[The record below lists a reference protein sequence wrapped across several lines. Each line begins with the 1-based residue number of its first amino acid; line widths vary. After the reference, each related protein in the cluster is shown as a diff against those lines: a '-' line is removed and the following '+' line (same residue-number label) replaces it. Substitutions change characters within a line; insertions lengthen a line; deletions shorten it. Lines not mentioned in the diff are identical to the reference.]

1 MARVLI
7 TGSAGGLG
15 RLAAESVLEGD
26 HDVIVHARN
35 DDRLDT
41 LRDLVA
47 RGAATVVGDLADLE
61 QTRDIAEQVN
71 ELGPV
76 DAVIHNASVLSGPS
90 VLPVNVVAPYLLTA
104 LIRRPKRLVYIS
116 SSMHRGGRARLTG
129 MDWTGRHETGSYSD
143 SKLFVTA
150 LAFAVARR
158 WPDVLSHAV
167 DPGWV
172 PTPMGGPGAPDDL
185 ELGHRTQEWLAV
197 SDDPNAL
204 TTGGYWHHQ
213 QQQRAAAA
221 ALNETFQ
228 EALLGELAQ
237 HTQVQLAR

>member
-1 MARVLI
+1 MAHVLI
-7 TGSAGGLG
+7 TGSAAGLG
-15 RLAAESVLEGD
+15 RLAAESLLDGG

-41 LRDLVA
+41 MRDLVT
-47 RGAATVVGDLADLE
+47 RGAATVVGDLADLG
-61 QTRDIAEQVN
+61 QTRDVAGQVN
-71 ELGPV
+71 QLGPV
-76 DAVIHNASVLSGPS
+76 DAVIHNAGLPSGPS
-90 VLPVNVVAPYLLTA
+90 MLPVNVVAPYLLTG
-104 LIRRPKRLVYIS
+104 LIRRPKRLVYLS
-116 SSMHRGGRARLTG
+116 SSMHRGGRVRLAG

-158 WPDVLSHAV
+158 WPDMLSNAV

-172 PTPMGGPGAPDDL
+172 PTRMGGPGAPDDL
-185 ELGHRTQEWLAV
+185 QLGHRTQTWLAV
-197 SDDPNAL
+197 SDEPNAR

-213 QQQRAAAA
+213 QQQRPAAA
-221 ALNETFQ
+221 ALDETFQ

-237 HTQVQLAR
+237 RTQVQLA

>member
-1 MARVLI
+1 MAHVLI
-7 TGSAGGLG
+7 TGSAAGLG
-15 RLAAESVLEGD
+15 RLAAESLLDGG
-26 HDVIVHARN
+26 HDVVVHARN

-41 LRDLVA
+41 MRDLVA
-47 RGAATVVGDLADLE
+47 RGAATVVGDLADLG
-61 QTRDIAEQVN
+61 QTRDVAGQVN
-71 ELGPV
+71 QLGAV
-76 DAVIHNASVLSGPS
+76 DAVIHNAGVLSGPS
-90 VLPVNVVAPYLLTA
+90 MLPVNVVAPYVLTG
-104 LIRRPKRLVYIS
+104 LIRRPKRLVYLS

-158 WPDVLSHAV
+158 WPDMLSNAV

-172 PTPMGGPGAPDDL
+172 PTRMGGPGAPDDL
-185 ELGHRTQEWLAV
+185 QLGHRTQTWLAV
-197 SDDPNAL
+197 SDDPDAR

-213 QQQRAAAA
+213 QPQRPAAA
-221 ALNETFQ
+221 ALDETFQ

-237 HTQVQLAR
+237 LTQVQLA